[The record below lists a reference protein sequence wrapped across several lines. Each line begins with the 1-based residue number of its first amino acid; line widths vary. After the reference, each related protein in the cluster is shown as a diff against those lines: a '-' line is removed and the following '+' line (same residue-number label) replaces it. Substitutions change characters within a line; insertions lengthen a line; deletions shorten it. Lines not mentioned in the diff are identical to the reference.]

1 MSDSIFRVGE
11 DGLLAEM
18 TGAAYRAEADLQKLL
33 ADNIQL
39 LPGAQIDQD
48 RPRRWL
54 LVKREA
60 GIPDREGGGGWWA
73 VDHLAVDQDA
83 VPTFVVPTGM
93 SWQRRQID
101 QF

>member
-1 MSDSIFRVGE
+1 MSDSIFLVGE

-48 RPRRWL
+48 RPRRWTCP
-54 LVKREA
+54 VACWRARPRVA
-60 GIPDREGGGGWWA
+60 GSRLMPPGCRWPMA
-73 VDHLAVDQDA
+73 A
-83 VPTFVVPTGM
+83 
-93 SWQRRQID
+93 R
-101 QF
+101 